1 MKKHTDIKIDKGRRD
16 ALKTAGLFVAA
27 VVGSSLINKID
38 AASTLG
44 DIAEGGQQQ
53 QRIVRK
59 AVYVPKNCKIHKQ
72 IASKAKNPEQCN
84 LCVDVCPKK
93 CITAVEVKGGKGLK
107 EPKLDESSCIGC
119 GRCWRVCPE
128 EPKAWEIWDRT
139 NNQKLR

>member
-1 MKKHTDIKIDKGRRD
+1 MKMNKGNNIDKGRRN

-27 VVGSSLINKID
+27 VVGSSVINRMG
-38 AASTLG
+38 AVSRLG
-44 DIAEGGQQQ
+44 DIAESEQQQ

-72 IASKAKNPEQCN
+72 IAAKVKNPEQCN

-107 EPKLDESSCIGC
+107 EPKLDESTCIGC

>member
-84 LCVDVCPKK
+84 LC
-93 CITAVEVKGGKGLK
+93 
-107 EPKLDESSCIGC
+107 
-119 GRCWRVCPE
+119 
-128 EPKAWEIWDRT
+128 
-139 NNQKLR
+139 

>member
-1 MKKHTDIKIDKGRRD
+1 MKKHTDNKIDKGRRD

-44 DIAEGGQQQ
+44 DITEGGQQQ

-84 LCVDVCPKK
+84 LCVDVCPRKS
-93 CITAVEVKGGKGLK
+93 ITAVEVKGGKGLK
-107 EPKLDESSCIGC
+107 EPKLDEATCIGC

>member
-1 MKKHTDIKIDKGRRD
+1 MRIMEKEINKGRRD

-27 VVGSSLINKID
+27 VVGSSVINKLG
-38 AASTLG
+38 AASRLG
-44 DIAEGGQQQ
+44 DIAENEQQQ

-72 IASKAKNPEQCN
+72 IAAKAKNPEQCN
-84 LCVDVCPKK
+84 LCVETCPKK

-107 EPKLDESSCIGC
+107 EPKLEEATCIGC

-139 NNQKLR
+139 NNKKLR